1 MVDENIRRICALKR
15 KDRCVMLPDT
25 AREIG
30 YFAWSFAQHFRLPT
44 ELQKSVCQ
52 LDVKEIH
59 TL

>member
-1 MVDENIRRICALKR
+1 
-15 KDRCVMLPDT
+15 MLPDT

-30 YFAWSFAQHFRLPT
+30 YFAWYFAQNFQRPT
-44 ELQKSVCQ
+44 GLQKGVCQ